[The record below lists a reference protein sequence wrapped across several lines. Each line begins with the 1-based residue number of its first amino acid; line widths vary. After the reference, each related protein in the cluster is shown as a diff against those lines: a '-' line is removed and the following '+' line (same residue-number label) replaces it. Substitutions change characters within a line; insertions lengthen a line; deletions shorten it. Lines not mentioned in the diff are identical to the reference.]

1 MIKPLSQMSPVPILP
16 EVSKL
21 EKVLAFL
28 HKTVDEPACYGWYHW
43 VCIATIIS
51 LCAACILLGKY
62 CKRKHVNGVLFS
74 TATLLIV
81 LEVFKQLYVSYN
93 VADDTWSYPWS
104 DFPFQ
109 FCSTPMYIM
118 LLASFCRKGKLYDAC
133 TAFLSTYGLFAGVLV
148 VLYPETVFCTD
159 LAINIHTMIYHGLM
173 IVIGVFLYATGT
185 VKTQFSILLKAL
197 PIFLVLLSLAIIMN
211 SIYAKYGDLTQN
223 FNMFYISTVAD
234 TPMEWIDNIIDK
246 LPLIVIVL
254 GYTAIFSCAALVML
268 LCAMLSKIIAGK
280 PLCTQEDKPQD
291 TIATEEAL
299 AEHLT

>member
-1 MIKPLSQMSPVPILP
+1 MIKPLSQISPVPILP

-43 VCIATIIS
+43 VCIATIVL
-51 LCAACILLGKY
+51 LCTACILLGKY

-74 TATLLIV
+74 AAMLLIV

-93 VADDTWSYPWS
+93 VTDDTWSYPWA

-118 LLASFCRKGKLYDAC
+118 LLAAFCRKGKLFDAC
-133 TAFLSTYGLFAGVLV
+133 TAFLSTYGLFAGILV
-148 VLYPETVFCTD
+148 VLYPKTVFCTD
-159 LAINIHTMIYHGLM
+159 LALNIHTMIYHGLM

-197 PIFLVLLSLAIIMN
+197 PVFLVLLSLAIIMN

-223 FNMFYISTVAD
+223 FNMFYISTVGD

-246 LPLIVIVL
+246 FPLALIVL

-268 LCAMLSKIIAGK
+268 LCAMLGKIIAGK
-280 PLCTQEDKPQD
+280 PLSKEEDKPQE
-291 TIATEEAL
+291 TIAAEEAL
-299 AEHLT
+299 AEHMT